1 MQLNVVYDFLPKAPT
16 VRTSRVMDH
25 FGIDFEQGPH
35 VIASG
40 LELPIEVAAASN
52 QSGGPGQVIL
62 FTGASGSGKSSLMR
76 TLASHLR
83 ASPTDAPDS
92 PAVINIDDL
101 ELGDRPLIDALPIPV
116 EQAMN
121 LLASCG
127 LGEAQLMLRSP
138 QELSDGQRYRFRL
151 ALALSQQAR
160 WIVADEFTAT
170 LDRTLA
176 RIIAFNI
183 QRLAQRTGTSF
194 LLATTHEDVVADL
207 APQQHV
213 QCRLDGEILINGR
226 SVSSQPGTDAD
237 RIGDPASVTEIASR
251 PCKKK
256 GSHSPTSSGFPP
268 RPVATGRISLGG
280 ITAATISE

>member
-1 MQLNVVYDFLPKAPT
+1 MQLNVAYDFLSKRPT

-40 LELPIEVAAASN
+40 LELPIEIAADSDR
-52 QSGGPGQVIL
+52 SDSPGQVIL

-76 TLASHLR
+76 TLASQLR
-83 ASPTDAPDS
+83 ESPKVAQNS
-92 PAVINIDDL
+92 AAVINIDDI
-101 ELGDRPLIDALPIPV
+101 ELGNQPLIDALPVPV

-151 ALALSQQAR
+151 ALALSQQTR

-207 APQQHV
+207 APQLHV
-213 QCRLDGEILINGR
+213 QCRLDGEIT
-226 SVSSQPGTDAD
+226 VSGDRMPHQSGAESNAPQP
-237 RIGDPASVTEIASR
+237 R
-251 PCKKK
+251 KKK
-256 GSHSPTSSGFPP
+256 ASHSPTSSGSLP
-268 RPVATGRISLGG
+268 RPVATGRTSLGG

>member
-1 MQLNVVYDFLPKAPT
+1 MQLNVAYDFLSKRPT

-40 LELPIEVAAASN
+40 LELPIEIAADSDR
-52 QSGGPGQVIL
+52 SDSPGQVIL

-76 TLASHLR
+76 TLASQLR
-83 ASPTDAPDS
+83 ESPKVAQNS
-92 PAVINIDDL
+92 AAVINIDDI
-101 ELGDRPLIDALPIPV
+101 ELGNQPLIDALPVPV

-151 ALALSQQAR
+151 ALALSQQTR

-207 APQQHV
+207 APQLHV
-213 QCRLDGEILINGR
+213 QCRLDGEIA
-226 SVSSQPGTDAD
+226 VSGERMPHQSGAESNAPQP
-237 RIGDPASVTEIASR
+237 RKKKASR
-251 PCKKK
+251 
-256 GSHSPTSSGFPP
+256 SPTSSGSLP
-268 RPVATGRISLGG
+268 RPVATGRTSLGG